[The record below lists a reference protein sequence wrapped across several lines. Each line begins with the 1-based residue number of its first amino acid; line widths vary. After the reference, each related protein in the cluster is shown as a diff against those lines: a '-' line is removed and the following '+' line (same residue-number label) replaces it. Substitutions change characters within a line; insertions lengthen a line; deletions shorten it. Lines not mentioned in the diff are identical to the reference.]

1 MWLPV
6 VCVICRYVPVKAV
19 YREFCCVSLN
29 NKDVKSTNKSL
40 LTFIVLVSGRIFCSR
55 SAMIDFWDWCCFVAS
70 NSWRFSLVFIHFS
83 LFFRLCDLIKLIYW
97 RIKQQFRTSSS
108 ESDRYFS
115 QESLETKDRRTL
127 ELTFFTWTQTRP
139 DGIILLLCVRLM
151 CDRQLSVTVGC
162 TCNRVLQPPSGQ
174 KETDA
179 ALKTPFHFIHL
190 SHIRKSPHSSCFQAW
205 TVS

>member
-6 VCVICRYVPVKAV
+6 VCVIGRYVPIKAV

-40 LTFIVLVSGRIFCSR
+40 LTFIVLGSGRMFCSR

-83 LFFRLCDLIKLIYW
+83 LFFRLW
-97 RIKQQFRTSSS
+97 RIKQQFRTSSG
-108 ESDRYFS
+108 ERDRYVS

-127 ELTFFTWTQTRP
+127 ELTFFTRTQTRP

-151 CDRQLSVTVGC
+151 CDRQLSVTAGC

-190 SHIRKSPHSSCFQAW
+190 SHIRKSPHSSCFQA
-205 TVS
+205 VS